1 MNHRSIHP
9 SFTGGGQGFVLLAET
24 AKLAK
29 PSQSTFHHPAFRQKV
44 KTSLVD
50 RWFDNLDGDTEPVAT
65 PSLQVL
71 TLVAT
76 IQQQRRP
83 AREQGDVAQQATHSD
98 FVLDIGRQHQPT
110 HQPAL
115 TIDEEVPFASL
126 YSLAPVVATWPP
138 FSVVLLDWLSPISK
152 LGAASRPAWRR
163 TCSRKASLS
172 CCHTPRRLSIRK
184 YEYTVCHAG
193 KSCGKARQL
202 MPPRSTYQM
211 ASSNSRGLCSRGRPV
226 RCSGS
231 SGASCS
237 HAASCRSLGYVF
249 RVFIALVYHL
259 NALLKHSLSTQDCLS
274 TSLPAPACTDTPP
287 ESGSA

>member
-1 MNHRSIHP
+1 MGRGKATSHQMNHRSIHP
-9 SFTGGGQGFVLLAET
+9 RFTGSGQGFVILAET
-24 AKLAK
+24 TKLAQ
-29 PSQSTFHHPAFRQKV
+29 PSKSTLHHPAFRQDLKA
-44 KTSLVD
+44 SLV
-50 RWFDNLDGDTEPVAT
+50 RRRFDNLDGDAEPVVT
-65 PSLQVL
+65 PCLQVL

-98 FVLDIGRQHQPT
+98 FVLDIGRQHQHA

-115 TIDEEVPFASL
+115 TIDHQMPFASL

-152 LGAASRPAWRR
+152 LGSVSRPAWRR

-231 SGASCS
+231 NRAICS
-237 HAASCRSLGYVF
+237 HAASFRSLGYLF
-249 RVFIALVYHL
+249 RVFIPPVYHL
-259 NALLKHSLSTQDCLS
+259 NPLLKHSLSTQD
-274 TSLPAPACTDTPP
+274 
-287 ESGSA
+287 